1 LLGGPKSK
9 KLKRVSIVIRTS
21 VAVVAL
27 VWVFRGQDWNQLV
40 ATLTNL
46 NPSYF
51 ILAFGVFT
59 VTQILIGLRWW
70 LLLRAQIIY
79 VAFWAVVRLHFLG
92 LFYNNFMP
100 GSVGGDFLK
109 AWYVTKHTE
118 RKLQGALSVFVDRLI
133 GLLSMLAMATCG
145 YLLYMRGKAGGLSS
159 QPSNSFFKTI
169 IMYKWVFIWL
179 FVGIGMAIGAFSFNR
194 KGRRIMG
201 KLWAQVS
208 LHGII
213 AIRKV
218 RESIGIYCSKPLTIL
233 AAFALTILIQSAV
246 IISFWLLGLNLK
258 MAADIRHYFV
268 FFPLAWVAAALP
280 ISIAGMGILEGG
292 LRELFT
298 RFTETGAEQVVA
310 LALCQRFVWMLAS
323 LPGAVIHLCG
333 AHLPK
338 DFSID
343 GDELIN

>member
-1 LLGGPKSK
+1 MPDVPRSK
-9 KLKRVSIVIRTS
+9 KLKHVSIVIRTS

-40 ATLTNL
+40 ATFANL
-46 NPSYF
+46 NPWYF
-51 ILAFGVFT
+51 ILALGVFT

-70 LLLRAQIIY
+70 LLMRAQRIY
-79 VAFWAVVRLHFLG
+79 VGFWAVVRLHFLG

-118 RKLQGALSVFVDRLI
+118 KKLQGALSVFVDRLI
-133 GLLSMLAMATCG
+133 GLLIMLAMAILG
-145 YLLYMRGKAGGLSS
+145 YLLFMRGKAGALSS
-159 QPSNSFFKTI
+159 QPSNSLFESVFA
-169 IMYKWVFIWL
+169 YRWVLIWL
-179 FVGIGMAIGAFSFNR
+179 FVGIGVVIGAFSFNR
-194 KGRRIMG
+194 KGRRMMD

-208 LHGII
+208 SHGVI

-218 RESIGIYCSKPLTIL
+218 RESIGIYCSKPLTVL
-233 AAFALTILIQSAV
+233 TAFALTILIQSTV
-246 IISFWLLGLNLK
+246 ITAFWLLGQNLK
-258 MAADIRHYFV
+258 MAADAQHYFV
-268 FFPLAWVAAALP
+268 FFPLTWVAAALP
-280 ISIAGMGILEGG
+280 VSIAGMGILEGG

-298 RFTETGAEQVVA
+298 RFTDTGAEQVVA
-310 LALCQRFVWMLAS
+310 LALCQRFIWMLAS